1 MITPHMLDHKT
12 IQDLRRPLNNLE
24 AKIVRIAMSNPS
36 TITEETLAWLRYIVS
51 FARLITVRNSAG
63 EDVDVQERLSR
74 YRWLILHALKPLL
87 QRRDPVQGLLASLPK
102 LIAETQ
108 CERAKLLEHSSLD
121 EKALEEEVCQRQL
134 ILVSGGG
141 GGCGYGYAG
150 VFQSI
155 HRAGLQPKMLSG
167 TSIGSLL
174 SLFRARSEAF
184 DQLPM
189 FEAVRRLRWTKVFR
203 VLEISNRYGVP
214 ATLRLYLRDAL
225 DTMFTMKDGR
235 AVTFN
240 DCKIPLLIC
249 TTGLTVDAFKHDL
262 SYYEHLMDDTMSW
275 GHRFRP
281 GRVRRIVRMTSILY
295 EFLSNPE
302 AMREVIF
309 GADELTRQADILD
322 AAGFSS
328 AVPGLIHYDVLRDDP
343 RMKQLLDKMYGQFG
357 ITRLTEGGLV
367 NNVPVR
373 PAFIEVM
380 KGRIKR
386 RNPFILALDCFSPQL
401 TSLWYPVQ
409 QLVVPNVKEN
419 LFYANHYFTLKRR
432 LPAINVVPNVT
443 QATKAIE
450 WTSQELSSHMP
461 FITRMCQTHQNLPF
475 ERIGQVG
482 LI

>member
-1 MITPHMLDHKT
+1 MLDHKT
-12 IQDLRRPLNNLE
+12 TQELRRPLNNLE
-24 AKIVRIAMSNPS
+24 AKIVRIAMSHPS
-36 TITEETLAWLRYIVS
+36 TITEEALSWLRYIVS
-51 FARLITVRNSAG
+51 FARLTTVRNSAG
-63 EDVDVQERLSR
+63 EDIDVQEGLSR
-74 YRWLILHALKPLL
+74 YRWLILHELKPLV
-87 QRRDPVQGLLASLPK
+87 QRRNPVQGLLNSLPK
-102 LIAETQ
+102 LIVETQ
-108 CERAKLLEHSSLD
+108 RERGKILEHTQLD
-121 EKALEEEVCQRQL
+121 QKALEEEVCQRQL

-150 VFQSI
+150 VFQSL

-167 TSIGSLL
+167 TSIGSLI
-174 SLFRARSEAF
+174 SLFRARADVF

-189 FEAVRRLRWTKVFR
+189 FEAVRRLRWSKVFR
-203 VLEISNRYGVP
+203 VLEVSNRYGVP

-225 DTMFTMKDGR
+225 DTIFTTKDGR

-240 DCKIPLLIC
+240 DCDIPLLIC
-249 TTGLTVDAFKHDL
+249 ATGLTVDAFKHDL
-262 SYYEHLMDDTMSW
+262 TYYEHLMDDAVNW

-295 EFLSNPE
+295 EFFSNPE

-309 GADELTRQADILD
+309 GSDELTRDADILD

-343 RMKQLLDKMYGQFG
+343 RMTHLLDKMYGQFG

-380 KGRIKR
+380 KGRITR

-401 TSLWYPVQ
+401 TSMWYPVQ
-409 QLVVPNVKEN
+409 QLVTPNVKEN
-419 LFYANHYFTLKRR
+419 LFYANHYFSLKKR
-432 LPAINVVPNVT
+432 LPAINVVPTVSH
-443 QATKAIE
+443 ATKAIE
-450 WTSQELSSHMP
+450 WTSQEFSSHMP
-461 FITRMCQTHQNLPF
+461 FVTRMCQEHQNLPF
-475 ERIGQVG
+475 ERVTQVG
-482 LI
+482 LV